1 MDELKN
7 HSQTQI
13 YVGEMMM
20 VIAVLKER
28 VEIKTLG
35 RVETRETV
43 YLSKFEEERNT
54 FADVNWREPEMRTVL
69 DCKDDVKN

>member
-43 YLSKFEEERNT
+43 YLAKFEEERNT